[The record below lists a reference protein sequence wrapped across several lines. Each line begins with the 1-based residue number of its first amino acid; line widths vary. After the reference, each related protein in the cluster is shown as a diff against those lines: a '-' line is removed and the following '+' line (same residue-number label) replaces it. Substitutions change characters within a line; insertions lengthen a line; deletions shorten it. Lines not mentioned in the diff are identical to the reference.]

1 MRELNALPVSRF
13 ADDSKLGGSVDLP
26 EGRKALQRDL
36 NRLGQWAEASE
47 MSCDKTK
54 CRVLNFNCNTLLH
67 FYRLGAE

>member
-36 NRLGQWAEASE
+36 DRMDSCVEANSVNGLWADSAQFR
-47 MSCDKTK
+47 D
-54 CRVLNFNCNTLLH
+54 
-67 FYRLGAE
+67 